1 MKVSGKSKAG
11 RALLVAALAAFA
23 FAAAVSVYV
32 LYSWGVFSGE
42 REDKYVSQFYQE
54 KENSLDGVVVGSSA
68 AYRYWCPP
76 EAFNRHGMAVYCYGV
91 RSMPIFATKY
101 YIDSILKTQD
111 PEFIAIEM
119 RSTTKSI
126 DVYQTGHV
134 RTAVNRM
141 PNSIERTRVLAA
153 FMKFD
158 IQHGTRI
165 SKLPS
170 RYGFPEDNGRA
181 EHSEKIIAQAGKYK
195 GWIPYGET
203 EPADLRPPEDVKGV
217 EKIDSYYEE
226 DLIDLL
232 EYCDG
237 LECEVVF
244 FATPYNGSEQRMKQ
258 LNYAV
263 NIVEEHGYD
272 VINMNNEEAIRDIGL
287 DYSEDFYN
295 STHTNESG
303 AIKVTDYLSDIFDEM
318 YNLPSHRGD
327 KNYESWEESYRQL
340 CEQLKMNN

>member
-1 MKVSGKSKAG
+1 MC
-11 RALLVAALAAFA
+11 L
-23 FAAAVSVYV
+23 
-32 LYSWGVFSGE
+32 LYSWDVFSGE
-42 REDKYVSQFYQE
+42 RNPENVSQFYQE
-54 KENSLDGVVVGSSA
+54 EEESLDGVVVGSSA

-76 EAFNRHGMAVYCYGV
+76 EAFDRHGMAVYCYGV
-91 RSMPIFATKY
+91 QSMPIFATKY
-101 YIDSILKTQD
+101 YIDSILKTQE

-119 RSTTKSI
+119 RSTTKNT

-141 PNSIERTRVLAA
+141 PNSIERTKILAG
-153 FMKFD
+153 FMIFD
-158 IQHGTRI
+158 VQHKTRI
-165 SKLPS
+165 SKIPS
-170 RYGFPEDNGRA
+170 CYGFPENNGRG
-181 EHSEKIIAQAGKYK
+181 ENSERLIANAGKYK
-195 GWIPYGET
+195 GWVPYGES
-203 EPADLRPPEDVKGV
+203 EPADLTEPEDIKGV

-237 LECEVVF
+237 LDCEVVF
-244 FATPYNGSEQRMKQ
+244 FATPYNGTEQRMKQ

-263 NIVEEHGYD
+263 DIIEEHGYD

-295 STHTNESG
+295 ATHTNYKG

-318 YNLPSHRGD
+318 YNLPSHRGK
-327 KNYESWEESYRQL
+327 KNYDSCEKSYRQL
-340 CEQLKMNN
+340 MEQFT

>member
-1 MKVSGKSKAG
+1 MKKRKKIV
-11 RALLVAALAAFA
+11 RVVLAALI
-23 FAAAVSVYV
+23 AVVVLFGSVTCYV
-32 LYSWGVFSGE
+32 LYCWGVFRPE
-42 REDKYVSQFYQE
+42 RDPQYVSQFYQE

-76 EAFNRHGMAVYCYGV
+76 EAYEKHGMAVYCYGL

-101 YIDSILKTQD
+101 YIDSILKSQD
-111 PEFIAIEM
+111 PKFIAIEM

-134 RTAVNRM
+134 LTAVNRM
-141 PNSIERTRVLAA
+141 PNCIERTKLLAG
-153 FMKFD
+153 FMNFD

-181 EHSEKIIAQAGKYK
+181 ERSEMIIAQAGKYK
-195 GWIPYGET
+195 GWIPYRET
-203 EPADLRPPEDVKGV
+203 EPADLTEPEDVKGV
-217 EKIDSYYEE
+217 EKIDPYYEE

-232 EYCDG
+232 EYCDE
-237 LECEVVF
+237 LDCEVVF

-263 NIVEEHGYD
+263 NIIEGHGYE
-272 VINMNNEEAIRDIGL
+272 VINMNNKASIREIGL

-295 STHTNESG
+295 STHTNYKG
-303 AIKVTDYLSDIFDEM
+303 AIKVTDYLADIFDEM
-318 YNLPSHRGD
+318 YNLPSHKGD
-327 KNYESWEESYRQL
+327 EDYKSWEESYQL
-340 CEQLKMNN
+340 LVNNEE